1 MAGTTVVVF
10 DFDHTIIED
19 NSDTWIVEE
28 MGLTHLFDQ
37 LRRTLP
43 WTALMD
49 RMMEELH
56 SQEKTVDEI
65 AECLRRVP
73 VSPRTVSAI
82 KKAKALPGCELRIIS
97 DANQFFIETI
107 LKHYGLFDCFLEIV
121 TNPSI
126 IEEGCRLKIL
136 SYHDSVSSPHGCNLC
151 PPNLCKCKEVSGA
164 VEDVGVGAV
173 DTFPIKGRMETE
185 ILTVY
190 GEQEALFVVEKNCRR
205 LQLPSSGGLVIEQIQ
220 ASIVEKWKGRIIY
233 LGDGRGDF
241 CPSLKLG
248 EGNYVMPRKD
258 FPLWKKIC
266 DNRKLIK
273 AEVHEWRNGEE
284 LEKILI
290 RLIDTNS
297 NEDNSEASSNPTQ
310 FNSCNCNIA

>member
-1 MAGTTVVVF
+1 MDGTTVVVF
-10 DFDHTIIED
+10 DFDHTMIED

-56 SQEKTVDEI
+56 SQGKTIDEI
-65 AECLRRVP
+65 GACLRRVP
-73 VSPRTVSAI
+73 MSPRTVSAI

-107 LKHYGLFDCFLEIV
+107 LKHHGLFDCFSEIV

-126 IEEGCRLKIL
+126 VEGSRLKIL
-136 SYHDSVSSPHGCNLC
+136 PCHDSVSSPHGCNLC
-151 PPNLCKCKEVSGA
+151 PPNLCK
-164 VEDVGVGAV
+164 
-173 DTFPIKGRMETE
+173 
-185 ILTVY
+185 
-190 GEQEALFVVEKNCRR
+190 
-205 LQLPSSGGLVIEQIQ
+205 GLVISQIQ
-220 ASIVEKWKGRIIY
+220 ASIAEKGKSRIIY

-248 EGNYVMPRKD
+248 EGDYVMPRKN

-273 AEVHEWRNGEE
+273 AEVHEWSNGEE
-284 LEKILI
+284 LERILI
-290 RLIDTNS
+290 RLIDTKS
-297 NEDNSEASSNPTQ
+297 NEDNFEASSNPSQ
-310 FNSCNCNIA
+310 FNIT